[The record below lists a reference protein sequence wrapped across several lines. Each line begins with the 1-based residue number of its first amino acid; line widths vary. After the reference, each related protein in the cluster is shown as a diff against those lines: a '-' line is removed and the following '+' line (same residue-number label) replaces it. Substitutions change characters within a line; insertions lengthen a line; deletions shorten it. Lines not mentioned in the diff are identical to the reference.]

1 MSADSTKSEVCH
13 AHYNF
18 KDVISYVRE
27 NELRY
32 YNRNN
37 ITEMKGFSL
46 KEKVSWGAI
55 KKEFH
60 SNRDDDQSD
69 IFNLYHKG
77 NSLLTS

>member
-1 MSADSTKSEVCH
+1 MCH

-18 KDVISYVRE
+18 KDVISYVRG

-46 KEKVSWGAI
+46 KEKVSWEAI

>member
-1 MSADSTKSEVCH
+1 MRR

-18 KDVISYVRE
+18 KACHKLRG

-32 YNRNN
+32 VKVFIERKWKLQ
-37 ITEMKGFSL
+37 EL
-46 KEKVSWGAI
+46 KVI

-69 IFNLYHKG
+69 IFNL
-77 NSLLTS
+77 SLFFFRFVKMEGRISSSGIRNN

>member
-1 MSADSTKSEVCH
+1 MRR

-18 KDVISYVRE
+18 KACHKLRG

-32 YNRNN
+32 VKVFIERKWKLQ
-37 ITEMKGFSL
+37 EL
-46 KEKVSWGAI
+46 KVI

-69 IFNLYHKG
+69 IFNL
-77 NSLLTS
+77 SLFFFRFVCKDGGKNFFEWH

>member
-1 MSADSTKSEVCH
+1 
-13 AHYNF
+13 
-18 KDVISYVRE
+18 
-27 NELRY
+27 
-32 YNRNN
+32 
-37 ITEMKGFSL
+37 MKGFSL
-46 KEKVSWGAI
+46 KEKVSWEAI